1 MSINR
6 FVISLTDFF
15 KVEVESGV
23 TEE

>member
-1 MSINR
+1 MGINR
-6 FVISLTDFF
+6 FAISLIDFF